1 MADEKSAESTLYVTS
16 LPSGF
21 TEDQVKSVFA
31 HYGAVSFVKVLA
43 PRPGK
48 EDGAAI
54 VSMESADK
62 AQWMVENVSGK
73 IPQGMQT
80 PVDIKPKRSNNWS
93 KGGFGKGFG
102 KGGYLPPWFMMQ
114 MMQWQWG
121 KGKGFGKGKS
131 RQGLRSFPPEKKVWV
146 GGLPEDGSIT
156 FKELQEHFK
165 SVGEAKFAAV
175 MKGSGAGTGGVAFG
189 TEEEAKEAIAKLNG
203 SELAGNK
210 LVVDVWE
217 KKEKEEVAA

>member
-1 MADEKSAESTLYVTS
+1 M
-16 LPSGF
+16 
-21 TEDQVKSVFA
+21 KSVFGY
-31 HYGAVSFVKVLA
+31 YGVVSSVKVLPTPA
-43 PRPGK
+43 GK
-48 EDGAAI
+48 TDVAAI
-54 VSMESADK
+54 VTMESADK
-62 AQWMVENVSGK
+62 ATWMIENVSGK
-73 IPQGMQT
+73 IPQGLQT
-80 PVDIKPKRSNNWS
+80 PVEIKQKRSGY
-93 KGGFGKGFG
+93 GGGMKGFG
-102 KGGYLPPWFMMQ
+102 KGGFMPPWAMMQ